1 MSVSPA
7 LSRTAAYGL
16 GFSRVAIGSVALAAP
31 GFAMKIWLG
40 LDAASRPVKAMGLAI
55 GARDLA
61 LGAGTLAA
69 LRNNAPAKA
78 WLYGGVLGDAAD
90 AVATVRAFSS
100 DPKNPRMLIALAAAG
115 AAATGVWAARCFD

>member
-1 MSVSPA
+1 MNPA
-7 LSRTAAYGL
+7 LGKTVAYGL
-16 GFSRVAIGSVALAAP
+16 GFSRVAIGSVALASP
-31 GFAMKIWLG
+31 GFAMRIWLG
-40 LDAASRPVKAMGLAI
+40 LNSASGPVKAMGLAI

-61 LGAGTLAA
+61 LGAGTLTA
-69 LRNNAPAKA
+69 LRNNTPAKV

-115 AAATGVWAARCFD
+115 ATAAGIWAARCCD

>member
-1 MSVSPA
+1 MNPA
-7 LSRTAAYGL
+7 LIKTAAYGL
-16 GFSRVAIGSVALAAP
+16 GFSRIAIGSVALAAP

-40 LDAASRPVKAMGLAI
+40 VDAGSMPGRAMGLAI

-69 LRNNAPAKA
+69 LRSNASATV
-78 WLYGGVLGDAAD
+78 WLYGGVLSDAAD

-100 DPKNPRMLIALAAAG
+100 NPRNPRMLVALAAAG
-115 AAATGVWAARCFD
+115 AAAGGVWAGRQAND